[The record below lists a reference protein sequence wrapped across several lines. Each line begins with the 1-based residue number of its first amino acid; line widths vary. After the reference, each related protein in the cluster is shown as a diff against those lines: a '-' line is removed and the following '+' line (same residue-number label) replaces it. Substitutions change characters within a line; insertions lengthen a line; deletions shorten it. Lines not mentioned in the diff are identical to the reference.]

1 MPNNKVRSISMTESD
16 DRNHNNAHETA
27 HDAPHSHD
35 HDGAH
40 RHEHDGCACTNNAH
54 ETEHEPPY
62 AHNHDGAHTHKHDG
76 CACADNAH
84 GTAQDAANSHGH
96 DGAHWHAHGGCAC
109 TESAHGAAHDAPHPH
124 EHDGCACTDNAHEPA
139 HDAAHSHGHDCGHHH
154 TPGGAGRS
162 CCSDMHCGCGG
173 HEHALQL
180 KQLIGAAAL
189 FAAAAV
195 IKHLSIA
202 SGALFLVAH
211 LLCGKPVVLQAVRNM
226 LGGRLFEE
234 QFLMTAASIA
244 AAGLGLHGEAAAIML
259 FYQVGEFF
267 QDYAVDK
274 TQKSIRALMDIRPD
288 KATVIRNGAAIDVP
302 AQDVRVGECVQV
314 KAGERIP
321 VDGVIIKG
329 ASFVNNAQLTGES
342 APLEV
347 REGAEV
353 FSGAL
358 NLRGLLEIRTSRPAE
373 ESAAA
378 RIIKLTQESAE
389 KKTRTERFITRF
401 SKVYTPIVCI
411 AALLVATVP
420 ALLTGDVRTWI
431 ARAIIFLVVSCP
443 CAMVISVPM
452 AFFSGIGLAARK
464 GILLKGSRSIEALAN
479 LKTAAFD
486 KTGTLTKGTFTV
498 TEVHPGAAAFSAE
511 ELVALAA
518 HAEAF
523 SDHPVSKSLKAAHH
537 GECCR
542 NIKTADA
549 EEMSGM
555 GIRITVDGR
564 TVLAGNEKLMAE
576 NHIDCAMR
584 CLADDAGTLVHI
596 AVDGAYAGHI
606 VIADEIKPDAAQ
618 AVADLKR
625 LGVRKIVMLTG
636 DESKTAHKMAQ
647 EAGISA
653 VYTNLLPEDKV
664 HKIEELLQDLET
676 GGKKCGALAFA
687 GDGINDAP
695 VLSRADVGIAMGAL
709 GADAAVEA
717 ADVVIMSDEP
727 SKIAEAVRLSKRTLR
742 IVRQNIVLS
751 LGVKGAVMLLGAA
764 GIAGMW
770 LAVFGDVG
778 VAVLAVLNSMRMLA
792 SKSDE
797 HCVIGEE

>member
-1 MPNNKVRSISMTESD
+1 
-16 DRNHNNAHETA
+16 
-27 HDAPHSHD
+27 
-35 HDGAH
+35 
-40 RHEHDGCACTNNAH
+40 
-54 ETEHEPPY
+54 
-62 AHNHDGAHTHKHDG
+62 
-76 CACADNAH
+76 
-84 GTAQDAANSHGH
+84 
-96 DGAHWHAHGGCAC
+96 
-109 TESAHGAAHDAPHPH
+109 
-124 EHDGCACTDNAHEPA
+124 
-139 HDAAHSHGHDCGHHH
+139 
-154 TPGGAGRS
+154 
-162 CCSDMHCGCGG
+162 
-173 HEHALQL
+173 
-180 KQLIGAAAL
+180 
-189 FAAAAV
+189 
-195 IKHLSIA
+195 
-202 SGALFLVAH
+202 
-211 LLCGKPVVLQAVRNM
+211 
-226 LGGRLFEE
+226 
-234 QFLMTAASIA
+234 
-244 AAGLGLHGEAAAIML
+244 
-259 FYQVGEFF
+259 
-267 QDYAVDK
+267 
-274 TQKSIRALMDIRPD
+274 
-288 KATVIRNGAAIDVP
+288 
-302 AQDVRVGECVQV
+302 
-314 KAGERIP
+314 
-321 VDGVIIKG
+321 
-329 ASFVNNAQLTGES
+329 
-342 APLEV
+342 
-347 REGAEV
+347 
-353 FSGAL
+353 
-358 NLRGLLEIRTSRPAE
+358 
-373 ESAAA
+373 
-378 RIIKLTQESAE
+378 
-389 KKTRTERFITRF
+389 
-401 SKVYTPIVCI
+401 
-411 AALLVATVP
+411 
-420 ALLTGDVRTWI
+420 
-431 ARAIIFLVVSCP
+431 
-443 CAMVISVPM
+443 
-452 AFFSGIGLAARK
+452 
-464 GILLKGSRSIEALAN
+464 
-479 LKTAAFD
+479 
-486 KTGTLTKGTFTV
+486 
-498 TEVHPGAAAFSAE
+498 
-511 ELVALAA
+511 
-518 HAEAF
+518 
-523 SDHPVSKSLKAAHH
+523 
-537 GECCR
+537 
-542 NIKTADA
+542 
-549 EEMSGM
+549 MSGM

-636 DESKTAHKMAQ
+636 DESKTARKMAQ